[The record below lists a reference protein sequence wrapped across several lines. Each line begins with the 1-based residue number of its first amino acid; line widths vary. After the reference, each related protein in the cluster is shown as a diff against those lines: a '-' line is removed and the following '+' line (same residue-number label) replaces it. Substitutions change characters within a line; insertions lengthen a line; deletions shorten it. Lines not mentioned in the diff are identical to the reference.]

1 MRSVRPHRFVEVLAA
16 SGMAATLVL
25 AAPAC
30 KRSKEPPPPAPA
42 SPVQETPQA
51 ASRPPPPP
59 AAQKRIASLRA
70 AVERDPKD
78 VASWI
83 ALGNAYFDLDQKAD
97 AVQAYGKAL
106 ELQPDNPDV
115 LTDQGVMYRQLGASD
130 KALVNFEKASSI
142 NPKHVQ
148 SLLNLGIVYAQDL
161 KDFDGAIKRW
171 ERVIAVAPS
180 SPQASR
186 ARAYIEEAKRAKQTQ
201 AK

>member
-1 MRSVRPHRFVEVLAA
+1 V
-16 SGMAATLVL
+16 
-25 AAPAC
+25 
-30 KRSKEPPPPAPA
+30 
-42 SPVQETPQA
+42 
-51 ASRPPPPP
+51 ASRPPPPL
-59 AAQKRIASLRA
+59 AAQKRVASLRE